1 MKKNFSLIILI
12 VTASVIQFLGSGCAY
27 KLSSQTST
35 LPGQVKVIQIP
46 LFKNNSNEVGAETY
60 FTNSL
65 KTEAIRSKIVQV
77 KNEESDVE
85 AVLQGHIRDISI
97 IADESV
103 IEAKNTTY
111 LPTENVLATQYRVTA
126 TVLLELKR
134 RNSTELLYSGQF
146 VQTMNYSAPQITLP
160 VINTANS
167 LYNESAKRQTLDAIS
182 KELMQAA
189 FDRMVEDF

>member
-27 KLSSQTST
+27 KLSSQTSS
-35 LPGQVKVIQIP
+35 LPGNVKVIQIP
-46 LFKNNSNEVGAETY
+46 LFKNDSNEVGVETY
-60 FTNSL
+60 FTNAL

-77 KNEESDVE
+77 KNDESDVE
-85 AVLQGHIRDISI
+85 AVLQGRIRDITV

-103 IEAKNTTY
+103 IEAKNTSY
-111 LPTENVLATQYRVTA
+111 LPTENVLATQYKVTA
-126 TVLLELKR
+126 TIVLELKR
-134 RNSTELLYSGQF
+134 RNSTDLLYSGQF
-146 VQTMNYSAPQITLP
+146 VQTLNYSAPQITLP

>member
-1 MKKNFSLIILI
+1 MKKSFSLVILI

-27 KLSSQTST
+27 KLSSQTAT
-35 LPGQVKVIQIP
+35 LPGNVKVIQIP
-46 LFKNNSNEVGAETY
+46 LFINDSNEVGAETY

-65 KTEAIRSKIVQV
+65 KTEAIRSKVVQV
-77 KNEESDVE
+77 KNDDTNVE
-85 AVLQGHIRDISI
+85 AILQGRIRDITV

-103 IEAKNTTY
+103 IEARNTLY

-126 TVLLELKR
+126 TVVLELKR
-134 RNSTELLYSGQF
+134 KNSTDVLYSGQF

-167 LYNESAKRQTLDAIS
+167 LYNESAKRQTLDTIS

-189 FDRMVEDF
+189 FDRMVENF